1 MDVDEHAL
9 LASSYGVSVIP
20 TVILFKG
27 GKPAGEPIEDV
38 RDKQDYTSRLDALL
52 Q

>member
-9 LASSYGVSVIP
+9 LATSYGVSVIP
-20 TVILFKG
+20 TVILFQG
-27 GKPAGEPIEDV
+27 GQPTGTPIEGAM
-38 RDKQDYTSRLDALL
+38 DKQDYTSRLDALL